1 MKSIIPKKDKIMKYK
16 TLEDKLP
23 EKRFPK
29 KDIFKKDGTLK
40 KDFYEKELVKLQIQ
54 LVKLQNHVKKTG
66 ERILILFEGI
76 DTAGKGGTIKR
87 ITEHLNPRGA
97 RVVALNKPSDIEKTE
112 WYFQRYV
119 SHFPAGGEIV
129 LFDRSWYNRA
139 GVERVLNF
147 CTHEEYLRFMRQC
160 PRFEEM
166 IVDDGIKF
174 FKYWL
179 DISKQEQLR
188 RLQSR
193 QTDPLKMWK
202 LSPIDMESHK
212 HYNDYQKAKE
222 DMFLATHTA
231 YAPWITV
238 NANDKKRARLNIIR
252 DILSQIEYE
261 GKDED
266 MIADSKIIS
275 MYHHTN

>member
-1 MKSIIPKKDKIMKYK
+1 MLIYQAIKSIELWCNQEIMEQININEIKKYLKEQALKPYQAELIKMQDY
-16 TLEDKLP
+16 LEKHQ
-23 EKRFPK
+23 KRM
-29 KDIFKKDGTLK
+29 I
-40 KDFYEKELVKLQIQ
+40 V
-54 LVKLQNHVKKTG
+54 
-66 ERILILFEGI
+66 LFEGR
-76 DTAGKGGTIKR
+76 DAAGKGGTIRRVTRYMNEK
-87 ITEHLNPRGA
+87 HY
-97 RVVALNKPSDIEKTE
+97 RVVALGKPSDVQKTQ
-112 WYFQRYV
+112 WYFQRYTEQL
-119 SHFPAGGEIV
+119 PRGGEIV

-139 GVERVLNF
+139 GVERVFGF

-179 DISKQEQLR
+179 DISKEEQLR
-188 RLQSR
+188 RLKAR

-212 HYNDYQKAKE
+212 HYDDYQKAKE

-231 YAPWITV
+231 YAPWITI
-238 NANDKKRARLNIIR
+238 NANDKKRARLNVIR
-252 DILSQIEYE
+252 DILSQLEYE

-266 MIADSKIIS
+266 IVPDSEIIS
-275 MYHHTN
+275 MYHRH

>member
-1 MKSIIPKKDKIMKYK
+1 MKYKSLEEKLPERSLPKKDVFTKNG
-16 TLEDKLP
+16 
-23 EKRFPK
+23 R
-29 KDIFKKDGTLK
+29 LK
-40 KDFYEKELVKLQIQ
+40 KDFYEKELIKLQIQ
-54 LVKLQNHVKKTG
+54 LVKLQNHIKNTNQ
-66 ERILILFEGI
+66 RILIVFEGI

-139 GVERVLNF
+139 GVERVFNF

-179 DISKQEQLR
+179 EIDKDEQLR
-188 RLQSR
+188 RLKSR

-202 LSPIDMESHK
+202 LSPIDMQSHK
-212 HYNDYQKAKE
+212 KYEEYQKAKE

-252 DILSQIEYE
+252 DILSQIDYE

-266 MIADSKIIS
+266 IVADSEIIS
-275 MYHHTN
+275 MYHLKH